1 MIPTTLSLLLLAAAA
16 GTSDWRWYGGNSAGS
31 RYSPLKQI
39 NRSNVGRLQVA
50 WTFDASE
57 GRGDGQTQPIVVNGV
72 LFGITP
78 KHKVIALDA
87 ATGKLL
93 WRFDSG
99 IAGRAPNRGLAYW
112 AGEGGRI
119 FAAVQ
124 SFVYALSASTGKPI
138 T

>member
-1 MIPTTLSLLLLAAAA
+1 MIQKMLALLLLAAASRA
-16 GTSDWRWYGGNSAGS
+16 SDWRSYGGNSAGT
-31 RYSPLKQI
+31 RYSPLNEI
-39 NRSNVGRLQVA
+39 NRSNVARLQLA

-57 GRGDGQTQPIVVNGV
+57 GRGDGQTQPIVINGV

-99 IAGRAPNRGLAYW
+99 VAGRAPNRGLAYW
-112 AGEGGRI
+112 TGGEGGRI

-124 SFVYALSASTGKPI
+124 S
-138 T
+138 